1 MEFIS
6 YIFNGRYPTNRKTLI
21 KVFIYLQ
28 PTHIIPEQFLFTG
41 HPTQWQ
47 NMTLAGMD
55 GVAQG
60 RVGKNSVSVLVDHF

>member
-1 MEFIS
+1 MFTTMYLYMCGI
-6 YIFNGRYPTNRKTLI
+6 IFA
-21 KVFIYLQ
+21 
-28 PTHIIPEQFLFTG
+28 G

>member
-1 MEFIS
+1 MDPEGDDKLPQFEVYYRVLMCGI
-6 YIFNGRYPTNRKTLI
+6 IFA
-21 KVFIYLQ
+21 
-28 PTHIIPEQFLFTG
+28 G